1 MEVAELPASD
11 SSAPE
16 SGPSSTA
23 CGEQQPT
30 SHAISQELQHLYGL
44 QNQEISSTVS
54 ADYYLHDLM
63 ILHHL

>member
-23 CGEQQPT
+23 CGEQQLT

>member
-11 SSAPE
+11 SSALE

-23 CGEQQPT
+23 CGEQQLT

-44 QNQEISSTVS
+44 QNQEISSK
-54 ADYYLHDLM
+54 
-63 ILHHL
+63 

>member
-23 CGEQQPT
+23 CGEQQLT

-44 QNQEISSTVS
+44 QNQEISSK
-54 ADYYLHDLM
+54 
-63 ILHHL
+63 